1 MTAEFTRRNL
11 FKIGGLAAAGLG
23 GAALL
28 GACSPAGNATGSTA
42 SDTPTAATGTTTVA
56 GHVREGLPSFL
67 AAPEPITDIAE
78 TKDYDVVVVG
88 AGASG
93 VPAAITAREAGAT
106 VALIQKESTAI
117 SQGNTATGILLD
129 TSDPAGVEAVVSRL
143 IKDHQYRGK
152 REQVELWAKN
162 SGECIT

>member
-1 MTAEFTRRNL
+1 M
-11 FKIGGLAAAGLG
+11 
-23 GAALL
+23 
-28 GACSPAGNATGSTA
+28 
-42 SDTPTAATGTTTVA
+42 A

-67 AAPEPITDIAE
+67 AAPEPIADIAE

-129 TSDPAGVEAVVSRL
+129 TSDPPAWRPWCRASSRT
-143 IKDHQYRGK
+143 ISTAASASR
-152 REQVELWAKN
+152 
-162 SGECIT
+162 

>member
-28 GACSPAGNATGSTA
+28 GACSPTRQRRCWLRFERHADCRHRHDHRGRSRARGA
-42 SDTPTAATGTTTVA
+42 S
-56 GHVREGLPSFL
+56 ELPGR
-67 AAPEPITDIAE
+67 AEPITDIAE

-106 VALIQKESTAI
+106 VALIQKESTASPRATPLRAFCWTLRPGRRGGRGVRASSRTI
-117 SQGNTATGILLD
+117 STAA
-129 TSDPAGVEAVVSRL
+129 SASR
-143 IKDHQYRGK
+143 
-152 REQVELWAKN
+152 
-162 SGECIT
+162 

>member
-28 GACSPAGNATGSTA
+28 GACSPTGSA
-42 SDTPTAATGTTTVA
+42 AAGSASSDTPTAATGTTTVA

-117 SQGNTATGILLD
+117 SRATPLRAFCW
-129 TSDPAGVEAVVSRL
+129 TPPTRPAWRPVVSRL
-143 IKDHQYRGK
+143 ITISVPAASASR
-152 REQVELWAKN
+152 
-162 SGECIT
+162 

>member
-28 GACSPAGNATGSTA
+28 GACSPTGSA
-42 SDTPTAATGTTTVA
+42 AAGSASSDTPTAATGTTTVA

-106 VALIQKESTAI
+106 VALIQKE
-117 SQGNTATGILLD
+117 
-129 TSDPAGVEAVVSRL
+129 
-143 IKDHQYRGK
+143 
-152 REQVELWAKN
+152 
-162 SGECIT
+162 